1 MKGVGN
7 MNCTTFVGLDVHK
20 NQITVAVAEGRHRGK
35 VESLGSILNTPA
47 AIAKLVRRLGPVEQ
61 LYFCYEAGP
70 CGYTIYRQL
79 TEMGARCDVVA
90 PSLIPTKPGERVKT
104 DRRDAKKLARLHR
117 SGELTPVWVPD
128 EAHEA
133 LRDLVRARE
142 DAIEDLQR
150 QRNRLTK
157 FLLRLNLHPAAG
169 VKRWS
174 LQYRQWLESLRL
186 KHAAQ
191 QVVLQEYL
199 YAIHESETRVERYE
213 KEMEVLA
220 ESSLLKPLID
230 ALQALR
236 GIAFISAAT
245 LVAEIGDLERF
256 DHPANL
262 MAYAGVVP
270 SEYSSDQNRHQG
282 RITKA
287 GNAHVRR
294 IIIES
299 AWHYRKK
306 PAVSK
311 ALKKRQEGLSEEIKA
326 IAWKAQDRLN
336 RKDRKSVV

>member
-1 MKGVGN
+1 M
-7 MNCTTFVGLDVHK
+7 
-20 NQITVAVAEGRHRGK
+20 
-35 VESLGSILNTPA
+35 
-47 AIAKLVRRLGPVEQ
+47 
-61 LYFCYEAGP
+61 
-70 CGYTIYRQL
+70 
-79 TEMGARCDVVA
+79 
-90 PSLIPTKPGERVKT
+90 
-104 DRRDAKKLARLHR
+104 
-117 SGELTPVWVPD
+117 
-128 EAHEA
+128 
-133 LRDLVRARE
+133 
-142 DAIEDLQR
+142 
-150 QRNRLTK
+150 
-157 FLLRLNLHPAAG
+157 
-169 VKRWS
+169 
-174 LQYRQWLESLRL
+174 ESLRL
-186 KHAAQ
+186 KYAAQ

-199 YAIHESETRVERYE
+199 YAIHESETRVERYK

-262 MAYAGVVP
+262 MAYAGVVS
-270 SEYSSDQNRHQG
+270 SEYSSDQSWHQG

-311 ALKKRQEGLSEEIKA
+311 ALEKRQEGLSEEIKA
-326 IAWKAQDRLN
+326 IAWKAQDRLS
-336 RKDRKSVV
+336 RKYRRMVGRGKLPQKAVVAVARELLGFIWAIGRQVAEEQRSGKSNCIPLSA